1 MKKIVFTMGLI
12 VFVLSAFSQS
22 TSDSWLDSNFHSIST
37 VAENSDYSDLQFLKE
52 ELRNK
57 NIVAIG
63 EQTHKDGTT
72 FKARSRLIQ
81 FLIKEMEFE
90 AIIFESGI
98 YDVRYGWKSFKSSGY
113 IMNFSNSIME
123 EWRTNTTNKELF
135 LFLKKWSLSGNTLE
149 MGGFDCKFTSRYRK
163 KYTDELDANLILIK
177 PEIQNNPDY
186 IEYRNILEEFGNAT
200 FVKAAFP
207 NLSKKETRQFIKG
220 SELVRNTLKS
230 VNHHFLQTV
239 ISMDDGI
246 LLYSSTSI
254 FKLIFRKSAL
264 MELNNGRDILMAEA
278 LNHLLENDYK
288 NKKVILFGAT
298 YHFIRNNQKLTTIKK
313 NGIHKRLSIP
323 ESIIMGDLLSKKY
336 KKDIYTIGFTA
347 YSGYFGRIYK
357 EGKSGKEITPA
368 EDGSLEKKLHDSN
381 LENGLLILSNK
392 HKKPD
397 WWHNG
402 ISIRLF
408 SYESSVTSKDWSD
421 VLDAVFYV
429 QEMEPLYDY

>member
-12 VFVLSAFSQS
+12 VFVLSSFSQS

-98 YDVRYGWKSFKSSGY
+98 YDVRYGWKSFQASDRIKD
-113 IMNFSNSIME
+113 FRNSIMGA
-123 EWRTNTTNKELF
+123 WRTNTQHQELF
-135 LFLKKWSLSGNTLE
+135 PFFKKWSQSGNTLE
-149 MGGFDCKFTSRYRK
+149 MDGFDCKFTSRYRE
-163 KYTDELDANLILIK
+163 KYTDELDSILILIN

-186 IEYRNILEEFGNAT
+186 IAYRNILEEFGNAT
-200 FVKAAFP
+200 FIKSALP

-313 NGIHKRLSIP
+313 NKISIP

-381 LENGLLILSNK
+381 LENGLLILSNE

-408 SYESSVTSKDWSD
+408 SYESSVTSKDWSN

-429 QEMEPLYDY
+429 QEMEPVYDY